1 VKIGYLVNQYPKVS
15 HSFVRREIAALE
27 ALGQT
32 VARYTVRRTAEKLA
46 DPADVAEG
54 ERTKVILD
62 EGALKVGLATLQA
75 LLRHPLRF
83 RAALSLAVR
92 IGRRSDRGVLLNLI
106 YLAEACVLLG
116 WVGREDVGHVH
127 AHFGTN
133 SATVA
138 MLCHELGGPSFS
150 FTAHGPEE
158 FDKPEFIALG
168 EKIRR
173 AAFVAGVSSFGKSQL
188 YRQVEA
194 AEWDK
199 INIVRCGVDASF
211 LAKPPTPV
219 PDLPRLVTVG
229 RLSEQKGQLVLLEA
243 ARRLRDRGRKF
254 SLVMVGDGELR
265 QPIEAFIAE
274 HHLGD
279 SVSITGWASGAE
291 VQKHVEGARAMIL
304 PSFAEGLP
312 VVIME
317 AFALGR
323 PVVSTYIAGIPELVE
338 VGKSGWLVPAGAV
351 DPLVDAM
358 DEVLS
363 TPASRLT
370 EMGLHGRRRVEE
382 AHDIRTSAKALA
394 ELFSRFAS

>member
-1 VKIGYLVNQYPKVS
+1 LELAIKV
-15 HSFVRREIAALE
+15 
-27 ALGQT
+27 
-32 VARYTVRRTAEKLA
+32 
-46 DPADVAEG
+46 
-54 ERTKVILD
+54 
-62 EGALKVGLATLQA
+62 
-75 LLRHPLRF
+75 
-83 RAALSLAVR
+83 
-92 IGRRSDRGVLLNLI
+92 GRRSDRGPLLHLV

-116 WVGREDVGHVH
+116 WLKREEVGHLH

-138 MLCHELGGPSFS
+138 MLVHELGGPSFS

-173 AAFVAGVSSFGKSQL
+173 AAFVAGVSSFGQSQL

-194 AEWDK
+194 KDWDK

-219 PDLPRLVTVG
+219 PDVPQLVTVG
-229 RLSEQKGQLVLLEA
+229 RLSEQKGHLVLVEA

-254 SLVMVGDGELR
+254 KLVLVGDGELR
-265 QPIEAFIAE
+265 KPIEATIQQY
-274 HHLGD
+274 HLD
-279 SVSITGWASGAE
+279 DTIVITGWASGAE
-291 VQKHVEGARAMIL
+291 VQKHVVASRALVL

-338 VGKSGWLVPAGAV
+338 PMKSGWLVPAGAI

-358 DEVLS
+358 DEALS
-363 TPASRLT
+363 TPPARMT
-370 EMGLHGRRRVEE
+370 EMGLYGRKRVEE
-382 AHDIRTSAKALA
+382 AHDIQRSAKALA
-394 ELFSRFAS
+394 ELFREKSGA

>member
-1 VKIGYLVNQYPKVS
+1 MKIGYLVNQYPKVS

-27 ALGQT
+27 ALGET
-32 VARYTVRRTAEKLA
+32 VARYTVRRTQEKLA
-46 DPADVAEG
+46 DPADLAELDK
-54 ERTKVILD
+54 TQVILD
-62 EGALKVGLATLQA
+62 EGKLKVGLAILRVALTRPGRFRQA
-75 LLRHPLRF
+75 LEL
-83 RAALSLAVR
+83 ALKV
-92 IGRRSDRGVLLNLI
+92 GRRSDRGPLLHLV

-116 WVGREDVGHVH
+116 WLKREDVGHLH

-138 MLCHELGGPSFS
+138 MLVHELGGPSFS

-173 AAFVAGVSSFGKSQL
+173 AAFVAGVSSFGQSQL

-194 AEWDK
+194 KDWDK

-211 LAKPPTPV
+211 LAKAPTPV
-219 PDLPRLVTVG
+219 PEVPQLVTVG
-229 RLSEQKGQLVLLEA
+229 RLSEQKGHLVLVEA

-254 SLVMVGDGELR
+254 KLVLVGDGELR
-265 QPIEAFIAE
+265 APIEATIQE
-274 HHLGD
+274 HRLAD
-279 SVSITGWASGAE
+279 TIVITGWASGAE
-291 VQKHVEGARAMIL
+291 VQKQVVASRALVL

-338 VGKSGWLVPAGAV
+338 PMKSGWLVPAGAV

-358 DEVLS
+358 DEVLA
-363 TPASRLT
+363 TPAERLT
-370 EMGLHGRRRVEE
+370 EMGLYGRKRVEE
-382 AHDIRTSAKALA
+382 AHDIQRSAKALA
-394 ELFSRFAS
+394 ELFAGTRA